1 MGSSNPR
8 KDRGEMAFK
17 NETIKKN
24 NNLNN
29 VMAAL
34 GTIRKRGVTL
44 IIIIGLGLFAF
55 IAEEFFR
62 SCESTSNERRQQV
75 GEVLGEKI
83 SVQEFQALLDEY
95 QEVVKMTQGRDNLTD
110 DELNSVKD
118 QVWNT
123 FVSTTIIRKEAEKVG
138 LTVTDE
144 ELQNILIQGTNP
156 ILQQSPFVN
165 QQTGRF
171 DASMLTKFLADYKKN
186 MSNPQVAE
194 QYQRI
199 YKYWQFLEKTLR
211 QQTLAVKY
219 QTLIANSLFTNPIS
233 VKMALEGENV
243 ENNIQLASASYA
255 SINDNQVKVEDSD
268 LKKKYEEKKEL
279 FKQVAETRDIKY
291 VDFQVV
297 ASKADRQAL
306 LQSMKAASADLQN
319 GAAPEEVV
327 RKNQS
332 QVAYTGLAVTRN
344 AFPRDIAAKIDS
356 MAVGQ
361 TTEPFETMM
370 DNTLNVVK
378 LISKNQLP
386 DSVEYRQIQV
396 GGASVDEARNRADSI
411 LNALQAGADFET
423 LAKKYGQTGEKQWLT
438 SAMYEHATS
447 IDADT
452 KSYIQTLTNTA
463 VNELKKIDFT
473 QGNVIVQVTNRK
485 GNVDKYVAAV
495 VKHTIDFSKE
505 TYSAAYNKFSQFVS
519 ENQTVEALEKAA
531 GKYGFKVQER
541 KDMSSAEHFVAGIRS
556 TRDALKWIF
565 EAKAGELS
573 PLYEC
578 GNNDHLLVIAMTK
591 VHPVGYLTVEDVK
604 DMLKS
609 EVIRDKKFEM
619 LSQKYAGVKNI
630 AEAKAKGMQVNEV
643 PQVTFNAPV
652 YVQATGASE
661 PSLSGAVAATKAGQF
676 SSHLV
681 KGNAGAYL
689 FQVVKKGNR
698 ANANKDAKAMEAR
711 LQQQAM
717 QAAGRFMNELYM
729 KANVKD
735 IRYLFF

>member
-156 ILQQSPFVN
+156 IIQQSPFVN

-268 LKKKYEEKKEL
+268 L
-279 FKQVAETRDIKY
+279 
-291 VDFQVV
+291 
-297 ASKADRQAL
+297 
-306 LQSMKAASADLQN
+306 
-319 GAAPEEVV
+319 
-327 RKNQS
+327 
-332 QVAYTGLAVTRN
+332 
-344 AFPRDIAAKIDS
+344 
-356 MAVGQ
+356 
-361 TTEPFETMM
+361 
-370 DNTLNVVK
+370 
-378 LISKNQLP
+378 
-386 DSVEYRQIQV
+386 
-396 GGASVDEARNRADSI
+396 
-411 LNALQAGADFET
+411 
-423 LAKKYGQTGEKQWLT
+423 
-438 SAMYEHATS
+438 
-447 IDADT
+447 
-452 KSYIQTLTNTA
+452 
-463 VNELKKIDFT
+463 
-473 QGNVIVQVTNRK
+473 
-485 GNVDKYVAAV
+485 
-495 VKHTIDFSKE
+495 
-505 TYSAAYNKFSQFVS
+505 
-519 ENQTVEALEKAA
+519 
-531 GKYGFKVQER
+531 
-541 KDMSSAEHFVAGIRS
+541 
-556 TRDALKWIF
+556 
-565 EAKAGELS
+565 
-573 PLYEC
+573 
-578 GNNDHLLVIAMTK
+578 
-591 VHPVGYLTVEDVK
+591 
-604 DMLKS
+604 
-609 EVIRDKKFEM
+609 
-619 LSQKYAGVKNI
+619 
-630 AEAKAKGMQVNEV
+630 
-643 PQVTFNAPV
+643 
-652 YVQATGASE
+652 
-661 PSLSGAVAATKAGQF
+661 
-676 SSHLV
+676 
-681 KGNAGAYL
+681 
-689 FQVVKKGNR
+689 
-698 ANANKDAKAMEAR
+698 
-711 LQQQAM
+711 
-717 QAAGRFMNELYM
+717 
-729 KANVKD
+729 
-735 IRYLFF
+735 